1 MGTPRALD
9 VILTP
14 TAEQDVAS
22 LHARIAAESPRA
34 AARFVLELSDRMDS
48 LARFP
53 SRSVKARERRT
64 RGLLVRQL
72 PHEGYRVLY
81 TVLGSTVFVLRV
93 GHGARKSLPPN
104 P

>member
-1 MGTPRALD
+1 MGTPRAFD

-14 TAEQDVAS
+14 TAEQDLAS

-34 AARFVLELSDRMDS
+34 ADRFVLELADRIDS
-48 LARFP
+48 LAKFP
-53 SRSVKARERRT
+53 ARGPKARERQT
-64 RGLLVRQL
+64 RGLRVRQL
-72 PHEGYRVLY
+72 IHQGYRVLF
-81 TVLGSTVFVLRV
+81 TVLGSTVYVLRV